1 MGNEIVP
8 QAYGMIGASGQEGAS
23 AEEQPAITAS
33 HGQPGNVGYR
43 MTAFG
48 QYEDDNTASTLKQR
62 DHKDATDL
70 VAQAFNWQSGGDGRG
85 LDLTDETSALTT
97 QQTPAVLLPEAKMLF
112 VRNGVEVDRH
122 GKKAGKGAL
131 IATEEAPTLDAGNH
145 WALFQPHAFDEMNF
159 TTDPDT
165 HHVLRAGTPQSTGVL
180 QPQAFRKASRAHGTD
195 SDEFATAE
203 SWVADGQ
210 ANTLNTFDMGDT
222 RTTHAIVETLAPS
235 LTASNDPSR
244 SPQSSEV
251 TQQVAT
257 VHASGYGVRR
267 LTPVECERL
276 QAFPDGWTEP
286 AVSDSARYKA
296 LGNAVTVN
304 TVRWVLGR
312 MLEQSGEAI
321 QTMSTPVQSQAV
333 KAAAMLNFQGSKGN
347 NVTNDG
353 SESFTLNAMHG
364 HDVHAVVVEKS

>member
-1 MGNEIVP
+1 
-8 QAYGMIGASGQEGAS
+8 
-23 AEEQPAITAS
+23 
-33 HGQPGNVGYR
+33 

-48 QYEDDNTASTLKQR
+48 QYEDDDSASTLKQR

-70 VAQAFNWQSGGDGRG
+70 VVRAVAYEMIGASGQEGASLEEQPAITASDGQPGNVAQPAWWDGGDTA
-85 LDLTDETSALTT
+85 DSLTT
-97 QQTPAVLLPEAKMLF
+97 TSDAQRMPDKQRLQAVIDAPEAKMLF

-145 WALFQPHAFDEMNF
+145 WALFQPQDYSKS
-159 TTDPDT
+159 
-165 HHVLRAGTPQSTGVL
+165 RRPQSD
-180 QPQAFRKASRAHGTD
+180 QD
-195 SDEFATAE
+195 AE
-203 SWVADGQ
+203 TWVDDGD
-210 ANTLNTFDMGDT
+210 ANTLNTFDLGET
-222 RTTHAIVETLAPS
+222 RTTHAIVEEMVDFGRTSDRIRLNAQTAATLQSGGGGAGANTGLYMVPEEPYCLQGSLEGRSDTAGPQGAGWKHGETFTLNTADRHAVTDTTHAIVEPLAPS

-251 TQQVAT
+251 TQQVAA

-286 AVSDSARYKA
+286 AGSDSARYKA

-312 MLEQSGEAI
+312 MLEQS
-321 QTMSTPVQSQAV
+321 
-333 KAAAMLNFQGSKGN
+333 
-347 NVTNDG
+347 
-353 SESFTLNAMHG
+353 
-364 HDVHAVVVEKS
+364 

>member
-1 MGNEIVP
+1 
-8 QAYGMIGASGQEGAS
+8 
-23 AEEQPAITAS
+23 
-33 HGQPGNVGYR
+33 

-48 QYEDDNTASTLKQR
+48 QYEDDDSASTLKQR

-70 VAQAFNWQSGGDGRG
+70 VVGAVAYGMIGASGQEGASLEEQPAITASHGQLGNVAQPAWWDGGDTA
-85 LDLTDETSALTT
+85 DSLTT
-97 QQTPAVLLPEAKMLF
+97 TSDAQRMPDKQRLQAVIDAAEAKMLF

-145 WALFQPHAFDEMNF
+145 WALFQPQAFDEMNF
-159 TTDPDT
+159 TTDSDT

-180 QPQAFRKASRAHGTD
+180 QAQAFRKAARAQSVED
-195 SDEFATAE
+195 DE
-203 SWVADGQ
+203 SWVADGN

-222 RTTHAIVETLAPS
+222 RTTHAIVEHVGTLQ
-235 LTASNDPSR
+235 SR
-244 SPQSSEV
+244 TYKGLNHENVRDGQAV
-251 TQQVAT
+251 FN
-257 VHASGYGVRR
+257 GYGVRR

-312 MLEQSGEAI
+312 MLEQS
-321 QTMSTPVQSQAV
+321 
-333 KAAAMLNFQGSKGN
+333 
-347 NVTNDG
+347 
-353 SESFTLNAMHG
+353 
-364 HDVHAVVVEKS
+364 

>member
-1 MGNEIVP
+1 
-8 QAYGMIGASGQEGAS
+8 
-23 AEEQPAITAS
+23 
-33 HGQPGNVGYR
+33 

-48 QYEDDNTASTLKQR
+48 QYEDDDSASTLKQR

-70 VAQAFNWQSGGDGRG
+70 VVSPTVTSKRAKGSGGPAGSETGNLVTQPAWWDGG
-85 LDLTDETSALTT
+85 DTADSLTT
-97 QQTPAVLLPEAKMLF
+97 TSDAQRMPDKQRLQAVIDAPEAKMLF

-145 WALFQPHAFDEMNF
+145 WALFQPQAY
-159 TTDPDT
+159 
-165 HHVLRAGTPQSTGVL
+165 RKSRRPQSD
-180 QPQAFRKASRAHGTD
+180 QD
-195 SDEFATAE
+195 AE
-203 SWVADGQ
+203 TWVDDGD
-210 ANTLNTFDMGDT
+210 ANTLNTFDLGET
-222 RTTHAIVETLAPS
+222 RTTHAIVEEMVDFGRTSDRIRLNAQTAATLQSGGGGAGANTGLYMAEYAADETGTLQARTYKGLNHENVRDGQAVVQSLSPS

-251 TQQVAT
+251 TQQVAA

-312 MLEQSGEAI
+312 MLEQS
-321 QTMSTPVQSQAV
+321 
-333 KAAAMLNFQGSKGN
+333 
-347 NVTNDG
+347 
-353 SESFTLNAMHG
+353 
-364 HDVHAVVVEKS
+364 

>member
-1 MGNEIVP
+1 
-8 QAYGMIGASGQEGAS
+8 
-23 AEEQPAITAS
+23 
-33 HGQPGNVGYR
+33 
-43 MTAFG
+43 
-48 QYEDDNTASTLKQR
+48 
-62 DHKDATDL
+62 
-70 VAQAFNWQSGGDGRG
+70 
-85 LDLTDETSALTT
+85 LTT
-97 QQTPAVLLPEAKMLF
+97 QQTPAVLL
-112 VRNGVEVDRH
+112 
-122 GKKAGKGAL
+122 
-131 IATEEAPTLDAGNH
+131 T
-145 WALFQPHAFDEMNF
+145 QAFDEMNF

-180 QPQAFRKASRAHGTD
+180 QAQAFQQNQRDEVRLMGDQAGALAANAGVHQQNYLAIPQAFRKSARAQSVED
-195 SDEFATAE
+195 DE

-210 ANTLNTFDMGDT
+210 ANTLNTFDLGET
-222 RTTHAIVETLAPS
+222 RTTHAIVEEMVDFGRTSDRIRLNAQTAATLQSGGGGAGANTGLYMAEYAADETGTLQARTYKGLNHENVRDGQAVVQSLSPS

-251 TQQVAT
+251 TQQVAA

-312 MLEQSGEAI
+312 MLEQS
-321 QTMSTPVQSQAV
+321 
-333 KAAAMLNFQGSKGN
+333 
-347 NVTNDG
+347 
-353 SESFTLNAMHG
+353 
-364 HDVHAVVVEKS
+364 